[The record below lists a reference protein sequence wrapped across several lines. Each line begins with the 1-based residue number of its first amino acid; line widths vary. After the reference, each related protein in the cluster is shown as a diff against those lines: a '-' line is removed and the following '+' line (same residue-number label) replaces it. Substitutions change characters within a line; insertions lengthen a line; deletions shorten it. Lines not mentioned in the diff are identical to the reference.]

1 MNKELSA
8 PLVSLT
14 TPSAASTWL
23 RSAGIV
29 LAGSA
34 LVAICS
40 HVSLPLW
47 FTPVPLTMQ
56 PFAVLLIG
64 LLLAPRLAGAT
75 LATYLVE
82 GAMGLPVFAP
92 GFGFGNGMVHL
103 FGLTGGYLLSYPAA
117 ALLISYLWR
126 RSSRNFSTAVASAAV
141 GNLFILSCGF
151 LWMSA
156 YLHASTWTVLS
167 LAVLPFLPGDA
178 LKVVAAATIAAGLH
192 RARRH
197 KA

>member
-126 RSSRNFSTAVASAAV
+126 RSSRSFSTAVASAAV

>member
-1 MNKELSA
+1 VNKELSA